1 MREVR
6 EHPVCRQVCEVCT
19 LTRRTLTFQWQAVV
33 SSASCQGTRVSLRTE
48 AEEQPKLTL
57 PRPSLS
63 GWVPG
68 QPADLHHRPP
78 RQPFAWPPGA
88 RAHAEPTSGRHCLC
102 PSLGSLPEEWDSWS
116 ICISR
121 SKVCQASLCSANR
134 LRVVDGSWLCLPP
147 HHSQPAP
154 CRAWAC
160 RVVSSLQAPLLQS
173 QVGEAR
179 LPLISPNL
187 PYTVAPSVIFFQWN
201 STEDKAVS
209 RVLC

>member
-1 MREVR
+1 MYAHEKDTHVPAAGRGQQCILPGDPSLPQDR
-6 EHPVCRQVCEVCT
+6 S
-19 LTRRTLTFQWQAVV
+19 RRAAQTNLAKV
-33 SSASCQGTRVSLRTE
+33 
-48 AEEQPKLTL
+48 L

-102 PSLGSLPEEWDSWS
+102 PSLGSFPEEWDSWS

-121 SKVCQASLCSANR
+121 SKVCQAPLCSANR

-187 PYTVAPSVIFFQWN
+187 PYTVAPSVIF
-201 STEDKAVS
+201 STGTPLRTKQ
-209 RVLC
+209 